1 MEGPGDEEKGLGNGG
16 DGGPRVS
23 ARGHR
28 SPDTERGVGEAERC
42 EFRFYVKPD
51 GKPMLMYVTWSDKN
65 PFEFLTNSEM
75 LIDQWYAA
83 PKF

>member
-1 MEGPGDEEKGLGNGG
+1 MGIPFLRQAGRQADAHV
-16 DGGPRVS
+16 VS
-23 ARGHR
+23 
-28 SPDTERGVGEAERC
+28 
-42 EFRFYVKPD
+42 
-51 GKPMLMYVTWSDKN
+51 WSDKN